1 MHHCNLEE
9 GQGGAGWEDPGYI
22 WEEFGVVP
30 TERKRFVSMQIKLV
44 LGISISVCLCG
55 LAQGLLAGYASGW
68 THLCQ
73 LVGKDEQQDE
83 AGSSRGC
90 VL

>member
-1 MHHCNLEE
+1 M
-9 GQGGAGWEDPGYI
+9 
-22 WEEFGVVP
+22 
-30 TERKRFVSMQIKLV
+30 SMQIKLL

-55 LAQGLLAGYASGW
+55 LAHGSLAGYASGR

-73 LVGKDEQQDE
+73 LVGKDKQQDE
-83 AGSSRGC
+83 AGSRRGC